1 MPYLTIIAGPNGAG
15 KSTYSEM
22 LLLEHGIKSFDY
34 DKELDIQWRRFSFD
48 PSVERGVR
56 ESVEKLFT
64 ESKQNALHSYSNFS
78 FETNYH
84 TEEVV
89 NTMKIFSH
97 NGFLTELIFIAL
109 ESSELA
115 IERVKDRVAKGGHYV
130 DEETI
135 RERFNLGLHLLDSS
149 YSEFDTVSIY
159 LSETNDLKE
168 ILFIEP
174 KKGILKRFQKLPSQL
189 KNKLPNL
196 AFQIAK
202 EN

>member
-1 MPYLTIIAGPNGAG
+1 MPHLTIIAGPNGAG
-15 KSTYSEM
+15 KSTYSET
-22 LLLEHGIKSFDY
+22 LLLERGIKSFDY

-48 PSVERGVR
+48 PAVERGVR
-56 ESVEKLFT
+56 ESVERIFT
-64 ESKQNALHSYSNFS
+64 ESKRNAILNHSNFS

-84 TEEVV
+84 TEEIV
-89 NTMKIFSH
+89 NTVKIFSN

-115 IERVKDRVAKGGHYV
+115 IERVKDRVARGGHYV

-135 RERFNLGLHLLDSS
+135 RERFTLGLHLLDNS
-149 YSEFDTVSIY
+149 YSEFDSDSIY
-159 LSETNDLKE
+159 LSETNDLEE
-168 ILFIEP
+168 ILLIEP
-174 KKGILKRFQKLPSQL
+174 KKGIFKQFQALPSQL

-196 AFQIAK
+196 TFQIAK